1 MYIGMVIVHILL
13 LRAFKT
19 CKLIVSDWS
28 SVNDSDLGVILCKVV
43 TLLKVSLAIFAHF
56 KLMDL

>member
-1 MYIGMVIVHILL
+1 MVIVHGLL
-13 LRAFKT
+13 LRAVKI

-28 SVNDSDLGVILCKVV
+28 SVNDSDLRVILCKVV